1 MAMSPDTRSHY
12 NFFETLCEI
21 ERLVAT
27 RAKMIDAY
35 VDVCSIGKIIMQKT
49 DILITSDVVVS
60 KAHCLNSV
68 ERLAE
73 ASLKIREGTHILK
86 DGMEQTRDRVE
97 CHLLGGNVFRKI
109 MELKLDALIEMAAS
123 DTESD
128 RFYLSDRLAE
138 LARNMMDFKIHSVI
152 SAKCCMLMKLSE
164 SGPSVS

>member
-1 MAMSPDTRSHY
+1 
-12 NFFETLCEI
+12 
-21 ERLVAT
+21 
-27 RAKMIDAY
+27 MINAY

-49 DILITSDVVVS
+49 DILITSNAVIS
-60 KAHCLNSV
+60 KTHCLTSI

-73 ASLKIREGTHILK
+73 ASLKIREGTYILK

-97 CHLLGGNVFRKI
+97 CHLLGGNVLRKI
-109 MELKLDALIEMAAS
+109 MELKLDALIKMAAS

-138 LARNMMDFKIHSVI
+138 LARKMMDFKIHSVI
-152 SAKCCMLMKLSE
+152 SAKCCTLMKLSE